1 MEKSFLLLKFLKV
14 GQVHM
19 LSVMKNTGGSI
30 QEIHPV
36 NIHLM
41 LQRLNLHLF
50 YLNRLLIEFN
60 YLDKLV

>member
-1 MEKSFLLLKFLKV
+1 
-14 GQVHM
+14 M